1 MDSENLVAIVLFV
14 SIAVIL
20 LGIARII
27 ADARIRRRL
36 IDAGNA
42 GDISRMLAA
51 SAEDR
56 VGGALKWGIVAVAT
70 GAALVLIQMLPYE
83 RDEPIVLGIVLLF
96 VGIGLLVY
104 YAMARKAG
112 AVGPGA
118 LGGSVGSGGTG
129 GSLGSGVSFAGVE
142 SRETVRETSKL

>member
-1 MDSENLVAIVLFV
+1 MDSEYLVAVVLFI
-14 SIAVIL
+14 SIAVMV
-20 LGIARII
+20 LGIARTI
-27 ADARIRRRL
+27 ADTLIRRRL

-56 VGGALKWGIVAVAT
+56 VSGALKWGIVAVAT

-83 RDEPIVLGIVLLF
+83 RDEPIVLGILLLF

-104 YAMARKAG
+104 HAMARRAEVAG
-112 AVGPGA
+112 VR
-118 LGGSVGSGGTG
+118 GGVGSGGG
-129 GSLGSGVSFAGVE
+129 SAASLGSGVSFAGVE
-142 SRETVRETSKL
+142 TRETVSETSKL

>member
-1 MDSENLVAIVLFV
+1 MDSEYLVAVVLFI
-14 SIAVIL
+14 SIAVMV
-20 LGIARII
+20 LGIARTI
-27 ADARIRRRL
+27 ADTLIRRRL
-36 IDAGNA
+36 IEAGNA

-56 VGGALKWGIVAVAT
+56 VSGALKWGIVAVAT

-96 VGIGLLVY
+96 VGIGLLAY
-104 YAMARKAG
+104 YALARKAG
-112 AVGPGA
+112 TG
-118 LGGSVGSGGTG
+118 LGGAGGRIGSGGA

-142 SRETVRETSKL
+142 SRETVSETSKL

>member
-1 MDSENLVAIVLFV
+1 MDSDYLVAVVLFI
-14 SIAVIL
+14 SIAVMV

-27 ADARIRRRL
+27 ADTLIRRRL
-36 IDAGNA
+36 IAAGNA

-56 VGGALKWGIVAVAT
+56 VSGALKWGIVAVAT

-83 RDEPIVLGIVLLF
+83 RDEPIMLGILLLF

-104 YAMARKAG
+104 YALARKAG
-112 AVGPGA
+112 TGLV
-118 LGGSVGSGGTG
+118 VGSGGSG
-129 GSLGSGVSFAGVE
+129 GRLGTGVSFEGVE

>member
-1 MDSENLVAIVLFV
+1 MDSDYLVVVVLFI
-14 SIAVIL
+14 SIAVTV
-20 LGIARII
+20 LGLARTI
-27 ADARIRRRL
+27 ADTLIRRRL
-36 IDAGNA
+36 INAGNA

-83 RDEPIVLGIVLLF
+83 RDEPIVLGIALLF

-104 YAMARKAG
+104 YVLARKAG
-112 AVGPGA
+112 MGGV
-118 LGGSVGSGGTG
+118 GGSVGSGGSG
-129 GSLGSGVSFAGVE
+129 GHLGSGVSFEGVE

>member
-1 MDSENLVAIVLFV
+1 MDSDYLVAVVLFI
-14 SIAVIL
+14 SIALMV
-20 LGIARII
+20 LGIARTI
-27 ADARIRRRL
+27 ADTLIRRRL

-51 SAEDR
+51 TAEDR
-56 VGGALKWGIVAVAT
+56 VSGALKWGIVAVAT
-70 GAALVLIQMLPYE
+70 GAALVLIQVLPYD

-104 YAMARKAG
+104 YVLARKAG
-112 AVGPGA
+112 TGLV
-118 LGGSVGSGGTG
+118 GGSVGSGGSG
-129 GSLGSGVSFAGVE
+129 ARLGSGVSFEGVE